1 VVLSQMAMTNA
12 PASRRA
18 KAAPW
23 TSRIWRA
30 PASGSTPTSSCSPA
44 ITSAT
49 VPWAFHTGCGFW
61 VEQSDPRVSNA
72 GPALVICG
80 GPGGYPRTVAR
91 CWKDRAIRSIRP
103 PRSAY
108 GRAPRHRRP
117 RSHCSAF
124 HCRHGLAPSGHP

>member
-1 VVLSQMAMTNA
+1 MDFAHLEG
-12 PASRRA
+12 ASFGID
-18 KAAPW
+18 PDIIML
-23 TSRIWRA
+23 TSHHQRH
-30 PASGSTPTSSCSPA
+30 
-44 ITSAT
+44 